1 MKISVIMSVY
11 SEPEVWIR
19 QAIESILNQ
28 TYFDFE
34 FIIINDKPYE
44 DLNKRLLNEYSK
56 KDNRILIINNKENL
70 GLTKS
75 LNIALKKAKGTY
87 IARMDADDI
96 SLPERFQK
104 QVEFMDAN
112 LKIVACGTRIKTFG
126 GKFMKWKME
135 TESIHLRNHFLLC
148 SPLSTPLCHPAA
160 MIRKETLDFYNIEY
174 NESMKSAQDYDLWR
188 RLLEVGELYN
198 LPHYLL
204 NYRLSEHQV
213 SALNKKNQKNYAR
226 KVRRDYILHFFKQI
240 NVEYELPEIIC
251 LNEINEL
258 KKTLK
263 LNKYYNKYKL
273 EINNIITC
281 YYLSLREFT
290 FKSLFVY
297 ILSFDFLLVGIPLKE
312 RIRVIYNIFFNS
324 NKTTYL

>member
-11 SEPEVWIR
+11 SEPEEWIR

-28 TYFDFE
+28 TYLDFE
-34 FIIINDKPYE
+34 FIIINDNPSE
-44 DLNKRLLNEYSK
+44 DLNNRLLNEYSK
-56 KDNRILIINNKENL
+56 RDNRILIINNKKNL

-75 LNIALKKAKGTY
+75 LNIALRKARGIY

-112 LKIVACGTRIKTFG
+112 LEIVACGTRIKTFG
-126 GKFMKWKME
+126 RKFMKWKME
-135 TESIHLRNHFLLC
+135 TESKYLRNHFLLC

-174 NESMKSAQDYDLWR
+174 NESMISAQDYDLWR

-204 NYRLSEHQV
+204 NYRLSELQV
-213 SALNKKNQKNYAR
+213 STLNKKNQKNYAR
-226 KVRRDYILHFFKQI
+226 KVRRDYILHFFKRI
-240 NVEYELPEIIC
+240 NIEYELPEIIC
-251 LNEINEL
+251 LNDIFEL

-263 LNKYYNKYKL
+263 SNKYYNEYRL
-273 EINNIITC
+273 EINNIIFC

-290 FKSLFVY
+290 FKALFVY

-324 NKTTYL
+324 NETTYL